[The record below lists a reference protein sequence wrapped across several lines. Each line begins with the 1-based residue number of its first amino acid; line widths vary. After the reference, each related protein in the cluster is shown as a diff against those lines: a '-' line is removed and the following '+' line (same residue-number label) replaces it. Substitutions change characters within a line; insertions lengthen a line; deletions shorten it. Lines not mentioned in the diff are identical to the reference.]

1 VRISRV
7 SGTAIHRR
15 QLLRLRALGAEFEVL
30 GRAESHEVR
39 RRFAE
44 QFVDPAELPSVIPA
58 LLARALDGRCF
69 AFDRVLRPDGS
80 SHPTRAVSSL
90 RWLTADFRE
99 PRCHRFEPYPNLPA
113 LAIVATSLEEAW
125 AASWPGVIVSFETR
139 RALVVTL
146 DYERIHCDLGGRSP
160 YR

>member
-1 VRISRV
+1 VTGSV
-7 SGTAIHRR
+7 IHRQ

-30 GRAESHEVR
+30 GRARSAEVQ

-44 QFVDPAELPSVIPA
+44 QFVDPAELSSVIPA
-58 LLARALDGRCF
+58 LLARTLDGRCF

-80 SHPTRAVSSL
+80 SHPARSVSSL
-90 RWLTADFRE
+90 RWLTADYRE
-99 PRCHRFEPYPNLPA
+99 PRCHRLEPYPALPA
-113 LAIVATSLEEAW
+113 LTIVASSLEESW
-125 AASWPGVIVSFETR
+125 AAAWPGVLVSFETR